1 MRFHWIVH
9 RILVDDAV
17 EVLNAGFRCGH
28 DQPGVDRP
36 PPCLGEHTREVLAE
50 LGYSPKA
57 IETIANRAGAS

>member
-1 MRFHWIVH
+1 
-9 RILVDDAV
+9 LVDDAV